1 MTLVSFCKSS
11 LPGLVASLAFILALF
26 GGCYCQFLSFPSNV
40 GGEDGITL
48 NFGIWYYQGWEVTE
62 SVTQGT
68 ILLSTCNQY
77 PEGTIFDSRWKSA
90 KAFSTM
96 ALVMGGVMTFW
107 ALLAGFLPSSKNMF
121 RIGGSVY
128 MVCCLFTGLSL
139 LLLDSNAC
147 NDNTY
152 IAEMNVNSSAVVSFP
167 DTCTMGPGAKCTI
180 AATVLWFV
188 AAIAACMTEPRQRRP
203 ITTETHDV
211 TYTKTTGP
219 DGTTVVSEAVVKG
232 APIPMGGTGTI
243 PEQAV

>member
-1 MTLVSFCKSS
+1 MNLSCCKSS
-11 LPGLVASLAFILALF
+11 LPGLVASFAFILALF
-26 GGCYCQFLSFPSNV
+26 GGCYCQFLSFASSE
-40 GGEDGITL
+40 GGEDAITL
-48 NFGIWYYQGWEVTE
+48 NFGIWYYQGWEVVE

-68 ILLSTCNQY
+68 VLLKTCNHY
-77 PEGTIFDSRWKSA
+77 PDGTVFDSKWKSA

-107 ALLAGFLPSSKNMF
+107 ALLAGLIPSSKAMF
-121 RIGGSVY
+121 RMGGSVY

-147 NDNTY
+147 NINTY
-152 IAEMNVNSSAVVSFP
+152 SAELNEDSITIASFP
-167 DTCTMGPGAKCTI
+167 ETCTMGPGAKCTI
-180 AATVLWFV
+180 AATVLWFA

-219 DGTTVVSEAVVKG
+219 DGTTILSEAVVKG
-232 APIPMGGTGTI
+232 APVPTGGLEI